1 MQMNDC
7 WLKLGKAQ
15 LEGVMGGEGGQKQP
29 KLVRNLQLVGHI
41 GILKV

>member
-15 LEGVMGGEGGQKQP
+15 LGGIRGGGGQKQY
-29 KLVRNLQLVGHI
+29 KLVRNLQLIGHI
-41 GILKV
+41 GILNV